1 MVDQAWQAECAS
13 LGIDPHRLLPE
24 GVRALEAEPDHE
36 LWPEHGPAWQVFTR
50 CQSQWRRS
58 RCAMT
63 GRLDFWGL
71 DYPGVERVITR
82 SGVPPEQQDAVFAE
96 LQILE
101 DEFLLI
107 KSSR

>member
-1 MVDQAWQAECAS
+1 MVDDAWRAECAS
-13 LGIDPHRLLPE
+13 LGIDPMRLLPE
-24 GVRALEAEPDHE
+24 GVHALEAEPDHE

-63 GRLDFWGL
+63 GRVDFWGL
-71 DYPGVERVITR
+71 DYQGAACVIER
-82 SGVPPEQQDAVFAE
+82 SGVPPEQHDELFAQ

-101 DEFLLI
+101 DEFLVI
-107 KSSR
+107 KASR